1 MGCLNLDD
9 NKPISLLIYS
19 LFFMSPV
26 HKDAAV
32 LLFHKCITVLKQPAM
47 KRLFTFSSSEISL
60 HISKDQQEISNT
72 STRTKS
78 WIKHNERFVE
88 LNTFL
93 SLKPFSKLSFA
104 PSEDRPNE
112 IPGSESKC
120 HERILLLYK
129 PPTTQASFI
138 INCGSPSFFWKK
150 MKIFAPLHWAE
161 TRRQG
166 AD

>member
-1 MGCLNLDD
+1 MIG
-9 NKPISLLIYS
+9 
-19 LFFMSPV
+19 
-26 HKDAAV
+26 AAV
-32 LLFHKCITVLKQPAM
+32 LITVPQIYYCIETTASHEMFVYLLK
-47 KRLFTFSSSEISL
+47 LFEISL
-60 HISKDQQEISNT
+60 HISKDQREISNT
-72 STRTKS
+72 STRPKS

-104 PSEDRPNE
+104 PSEDQPNE

-120 HERILLLYK
+120 HERILLLLYK

-150 MKIFAPLHWAE
+150 MKIFAPLHWTE